1 MGAGQTFGSMAN
13 NITSN
18 LTGVGS
24 LILYVFA
31 LVGVV
36 LAGMGIHDFYLIHD
50 NRGGDKTFGKAATK
64 TLVGAILAGGLI
76 YIINSGSM
84 TIGNGAGSTQLQQVI
99 NP

>member
-1 MGAGQTFGSMAN
+1 MGGETFGNMATQ
-13 NITSN
+13 ISSN

-36 LAGMGIHDFYLIHD
+36 MAGMGIHGFYAHHNGNGRMSLS
-50 NRGGDKTFGKAATK
+50 RAATM
-64 TLVGAILAGGLI
+64 TIVGIILAGGLT
-76 YIINSGSM
+76 YLINSGSM
-84 TIGNGAGSTQLQQVI
+84 TFGNNSGQTTLQNVV

>member
-84 TIGNGAGSTQLQQVI
+84 TIGNGSGSTQLQQVI